1 MKING
6 FKILGIAAPN
16 MGLVILYP
24 NVFWVIE
31 GNLILQCPEH
41 NPKHLPL
48 PSTPPSSRSK
58 IIVSL
63 LPPAGLFI
71 FLVVKVDKLQMLGLP
86 LTLTHQ
92 GIGQQRDH
100 LP

>member
-1 MKING
+1 MSSGSLK
-6 FKILGIAAPN
+6 
-16 MGLVILYP
+16 
-24 NVFWVIE
+24 
-31 GNLILQCPEH
+31 GNLVPDRPEH
-41 NPKHLPL
+41 TPKHLPL
-48 PSTPPSSRSK
+48 LSTPPSARCQ

-86 LTLTHQ
+86 LSLTHQ
-92 GIGQQRDH
+92 GIGQERDH